1 MKCLSAEELD
11 TIDSTGLTC
20 LNCLSSR
27 KKRALQFS
35 SQAEEWDPP
44 PKKIEEKK
52 ARCKYALYFFSS
64 YSEQQAPPMGIQ
76 KTAAQKKMQSRAKT
90 AKAEGIHR
98 KRTIE
103 KTFSQH
109 SSQETQF
116 KEPSD
121 GETESENEFC
131 DEEVQPKKQ
140 RLTARM

>member
-1 MKCLSAEELD
+1 
-11 TIDSTGLTC
+11 
-20 LNCLSSR
+20 
-27 KKRALQFS
+27 
-35 SQAEEWDPP
+35 
-44 PKKIEEKK
+44 
-52 ARCKYALYFFSS
+52 
-64 YSEQQAPPMGIQ
+64 MGIQ

-121 GETESENEFC
+121 GDETDSESENEFC

>member
-1 MKCLSAEELD
+1 
-11 TIDSTGLTC
+11 
-20 LNCLSSR
+20 
-27 KKRALQFS
+27 
-35 SQAEEWDPP
+35 
-44 PKKIEEKK
+44 
-52 ARCKYALYFFSS
+52 
-64 YSEQQAPPMGIQ
+64 MGIQ

-109 SSQETQF
+109 SSQETQL

-140 RLTARM
+140 RLTARMYAFVICTSDCQ

>member
-1 MKCLSAEELD
+1 
-11 TIDSTGLTC
+11 
-20 LNCLSSR
+20 
-27 KKRALQFS
+27 
-35 SQAEEWDPP
+35 
-44 PKKIEEKK
+44 
-52 ARCKYALYFFSS
+52 
-64 YSEQQAPPMGIQ
+64 MGIQ
-76 KTAAQKKMQSRAKT
+76 KTAAQKKMQSR

-121 GETESENEFC
+121 GDETESENEFC